1 MLTVRSLH
9 PMEAPRAEL
18 HKAAFWTAC
27 GEALAALGKQRVTS
41 GVGWQD
47 KQPFLDFYNKA
58 KR

>member
-1 MLTVRSLH
+1 
-9 PMEAPRAEL
+9 MEAPRAEL

-27 GEALAALGKQRVTS
+27 GEALAALGKQRVTI